1 MPQTNLFE
9 HLKLSEEQHQAMMDS
24 LDQEAGVNND
34 MKRAFLKY
42 NDNNPQVFDKFCELT
57 METIKKGF
65 QHYGSQGILELLR
78 WKTGLSPSDPD
89 GFKINNN
96 FAAFYARMFESIY
109 SEYKG
114 FFRKR
119 RSAAD

>member
-1 MPQTNLFE
+1 MVQRTLFE
-9 HLKLSEEQHQAMMDS
+9 QLSEQEREHALRS
-24 LDQEAGVNND
+24 LDDDSGVNND

-42 NDNNPQVFDKFCELT
+42 HDNNTHVFDRFCDLT
-57 METIKKGF
+57 LETIRKGF
-65 QHYGSQGILELLR
+65 EHYGSQGIMELLR
-78 WKTGLSPSDPD
+78 WQTGVTASDPQ

-96 FAAFYARMFESIY
+96 YAAFYARMFEAVY